1 MNTAELRAKPAE
13 ELENDLQD
21 LQESLFSL
29 KFRNVL
35 SQLDDASQLKKVRRD
50 VARTKTILRERSL
63 GIER

>member
-1 MNTAELRAKPAE
+1 MNTAELRAKPTE
-13 ELENDLQD
+13 ELESDLNDL
-21 LQESLFSL
+21 EEGLFSL

-35 SQLDDASQLKKVRRD
+35 SQLDDTSQLKKVRRD

>member
-1 MNTAELRAKPAE
+1 MNTAELRAKPTA
-13 ELENDLQD
+13 ELESDLND

-35 SQLDDASQLKKVRRD
+35 SQLDDTSQLKKVRRD
-50 VARTKTILRERSL
+50 VARTKTILRERRI

>member
-1 MNTAELRAKPAE
+1 MDTVDFRVKPTE
-13 ELENDLQD
+13 ELESDLQD

-35 SQLDDASQLKKVRRD
+35 SQLDDTSQLKKVRRD
-50 VARTKTILRERSL
+50 IARTKTILRERSL

>member
-1 MNTAELRAKPAE
+1 MDTADLRVKPTE
-13 ELENDLQD
+13 ELESDLQD

-35 SQLDDASQLKKVRRD
+35 SQLDDTSQLKKVRRD

>member
-1 MNTAELRAKPAE
+1 MNTAELRAKQTE
-13 ELENDLQD
+13 ELESDLNDL
-21 LQESLFSL
+21 EEGLFSL

-35 SQLDDASQLKKVRRD
+35 SQLGDTSQLKKVRRD

>member
-1 MNTAELRAKPAE
+1 MNTAELHAKPTE

-35 SQLDDASQLKKVRRD
+35 SQLDDTSQLKKVRRN
-50 VARTKTILRERSL
+50 VARAKTILRERSL

>member
-1 MNTAELRAKPAE
+1 MDTVDLRVKPTE
-13 ELENDLQD
+13 ELESDLQD

-35 SQLDDASQLKKVRRD
+35 SQLDDTSQLKKVRSD